1 MQRTECYSETTLS
14 KATVEAIDEAR
25 LQAVISEWTNIM
37 TEQNFSGDIFGVIFV
52 ALGSIDAPAYRNAIA
67 HFEAMGLSASV
78 KKTYAWLNFGFL
90 GYAITFRRKS

>member
-1 MQRTECYSETTLS
+1 
-14 KATVEAIDEAR
+14 
-25 LQAVISEWTNIM
+25 
-37 TEQNFSGDIFGVIFV
+37 VIFV